1 MGIAEDA
8 IPPGSFQEGANNTMA
23 EAQQFDVLVLGGGTG
38 GYVAAIRGAQ
48 LGLKVA
54 VVEKDKL
61 GGTCLHR
68 GCIPSKA
75 LLRSAE
81 VYTTLKEADTFG
93 LEVEGVKVN
102 YPTIIARKQK
112 IVGNLHKG
120 VQGLL
125 KKNGVTVIEGTGT
138 LMAPS
143 IFAPSGQISVQKAD
157 GDVDLIAPGA
167 IVLATGSRPKTMGI
181 PIDGKYTFTSD
192 EILDQER
199 LPKSIIIMGGG
210 VIGMEWASLFSDF
223 GVEVT
228 VVEYMPRILPL
239 EDEEISAELHKLLKR
254 RKVNIITGAAVL
266 TDTVQT
272 GEAGVR
278 LQIKMGE
285 EIKELQ
291 AEQLLVSVGRQPNS
305 ENLGLQ
311 NFEKIRVEKG
321 FVMVDEFCRTGM
333 PDVYAIGD
341 LVGGG
346 LAHVAS
352 HQGIMV
358 MEQIAGQH
366 PHAFQQHMVARCTY
380 THPEVASVGWTEEQ
394 AKQRGHEVKVGKF
407 PFRGIGKALVHGEID
422 GFAKMVADAKTGD
435 LLGVHLIGPDVT
447 NYISEAG
454 LAMLLNATAWEVG
467 MTIHPHPALSEIL
480 GEAALAVDGRAIH
493 M

>member
-1 MGIAEDA
+1 MAE
-8 IPPGSFQEGANNTMA
+8 

-54 VVEKDKL
+54 VVEKDKV

-81 VYTTLKEADTFG
+81 VYATLKEAPEFG
-93 LEVEGVKVN
+93 LEVEGVRVN
-102 YPTIIARKQK
+102 YPTAIARKQK
-112 IVGNLHKG
+112 IVNNLHKG

-125 KKNGVTVIEGTGT
+125 KKNGVTVIQGTGT

-143 IFAPSGQISVQKAD
+143 IFAPNGSVSVEKAD
-157 GDVDLIAPGA
+157 GDRELIAPNA

-181 PIDGKYTFTSD
+181 AIDGKYTFTSD
-192 EILDQER
+192 EILEQER

-210 VIGMEWASLFSDF
+210 AIGMEWASLFSDF
-223 GVEVT
+223 GTEVT
-228 VVEYMPRILPL
+228 VVEYMDRILPL
-239 EDEEISAELHKLLKR
+239 EDADISAELHKLLKR
-254 RKVNIITGAAVL
+254 RGVNIITGAAVL
-266 TDTVQT
+266 TDTVKT
-272 GEAGVR
+272 GENGVT
-278 LQIKMGE
+278 LQIKLGDE
-285 EIKELQ
+285 VRELQ
-291 AEQLLVSVGRQPNS
+291 AEQLLVSVGRAPNS
-305 ENLGLQ
+305 ENLGLN
-311 NFEKIRVEKG
+311 NFEKIKVEKG
-321 FVMVDEFCRTGM
+321 FVQVDEFCRTGLK
-333 PDVYAIGD
+333 DVYAIGD

-346 LAHVAS
+346 LAHVAA

-366 PHAFQQHMVARCTY
+366 VHPFQAHLVPRCTY
-380 THPEVASVGWTEEQ
+380 TRPEVASVGWTEAQ
-394 AKQRGHEVKVGKF
+394 ARERGYEVKAAKF
-407 PFRGIGKALVHGEID
+407 PFRGIGKALVHGELD
-422 GFAKMVADAKTGD
+422 GFAKVVADARTGD

-454 LAMLLNATAWEVG
+454 LAMILNATAWEIG
-467 MTIHPHPALSEIL
+467 MTIHPHPTLSEIL
-480 GEAALAVDGRAIH
+480 GEAALAVEGRAIH